1 MRPLRKRGRR
11 DGRGGMRILTRSR
24 AIGLAVAAFIFGIDR
39 YVKHL
44 MIGPLQLHERRH
56 IDLLPF
62 FDLTWT
68 ENYGVSLGMLTAT
81 SAEMRWALVIL
92 TAGIAL
98 VVLVWMMREKVL
110 TDILSLALVLGGA
123 LGNIRDRSVYGYVI
137 DYADFHI
144 GSFRPFLIF
153 NIADAAITI
162 GVLIILARSLFLR
175 DKRSAKGEAP
185 SEDEPLDRPASKAP
199 DPATERH

>member
-1 MRPLRKRGRR
+1 GPLR
-11 DGRGGMRILTRSR
+11 
-24 AIGLAVAAFIFGIDR
+24 
-39 YVKHL
+39 
-44 MIGPLQLHERRH
+44 LHERGH

-98 VVLVWMMREKVL
+98 VVLVWMMRERVL
-110 TDILSLALVLGGA
+110 TDILALALVLGGA

-162 GVLIILARSLFLR
+162 RVLIILARSLFMREKRNPTR
-175 DKRSAKGEAP
+175 DTPAH
-185 SEDEPLDRPASKAP
+185 DEPAP
-199 DPATERH
+199 PQ